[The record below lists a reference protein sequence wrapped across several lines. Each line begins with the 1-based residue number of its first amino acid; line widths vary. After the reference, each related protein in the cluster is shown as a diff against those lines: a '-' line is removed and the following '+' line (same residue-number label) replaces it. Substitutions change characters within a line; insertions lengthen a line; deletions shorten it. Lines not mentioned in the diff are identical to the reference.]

1 MSGSPGSGGSNPRK
15 FSEKIALH
23 NQKQAEET
31 RAFDQLM
38 TDLTVSRVQFQ
49 KIQQLRQTQT
59 RAQYYGGSLPNV
71 NQIGNASADF
81 QGGFPGALD
90 SVRGTRHHGLVER
103 VHRDRNQRI
112 NLPHRRP
119 IDKYGRQMESSP
131 YGTVYLSPPPDN
143 NWRRTNSDSAL
154 HTSAM
159 NPQDPFGMNQQMG
172 RGPPQRNASVNEA
185 EVDGSG
191 DVFSFPSL
199 SNEEGLMGVSKPL
212 PKQLWEAKKVQS
224 LSSRPKSCEVPGINI
239 FPSPEQNAGL
249 SNYQGSLNT
258 GGSLPDLS
266 NLHFPSPL
274 PTPLDPD
281 DGHHGGGGYHP
292 NLSGG
297 SSTGNLPAAMM
308 HLGIGNHQGG
318 WTEGGLSSSLSNP
331 SIQNSLQNSQLHSSL
346 SNPSIHSSLRLT
358 SLSNPPQGAMSSSP
372 RRRPAPISPLT
383 LSPGTEQRRGL
394 SKQLSPTMSPSLSPI
409 TQGVALDTNSLPME
423 PPPPYPLYQQLHQ
436 QSQHSMGQQQQRQ
449 QQRHHHHQQQQ
460 QPVSPLQNISL
471 DFNSGSFSRRSYPER
486 LTNYKSISSLS
497 SSPSFTPPYLSPLFS
512 LHLSLFFPQHNNMAA
527 FFNDP
532 FMDPQFS
539 SRQAKALSYQVNHR
553 GEGSRE
559 GSSGKDFIPSFTLDQ
574 FSMLESAMSQIA
586 GGSCFD
592 PSSPSSSPLYCSQA
606 ALMGLGGS
614 HGNLQDQ
621 LQQMRPNN
629 NYNCSGG
636 VPNIILTDDSNP
648 SHSKDISSAMSA
660 DNMAD
665 CFDSEVSFPLE
676 DELRIEPLSLD
687 GLNMLSDPD
696 MVLSDPSV
704 EDSFR
709 SDRL

>member
-1 MSGSPGSGGSNPRK
+1 MSGSPGSSGSNPRK

-31 RAFDQLM
+31 RAFEQLM

-49 KIQQLRQTQT
+49 KIQQLRLSQN

-71 NQIGNASADF
+71 NQIGNASTDF
-81 QGGFPGALD
+81 QGAFPSGLD

-103 VHRDRNQRI
+103 VHRDRNRI
-112 NLPHRRP
+112 NSPHRRP
-119 IDKYGRQMESSP
+119 IDKHGRQPESSP
-131 YGTVYLSPPPDN
+131 YGTMYLSPPPDN
-143 NWRRTNSDSAL
+143 SWRRTNSDSAL

-159 NPQDPFGMNQQMG
+159 SPNPQDPFGMNQQMG
-172 RGPPQRNASVNEA
+172 RGPPQRNASMNEA
-185 EVDGSG
+185 EVDSAG
-191 DVFSFPSL
+191 DVFSFPSVP
-199 SNEEGLMGVSKPL
+199 NEENLLGVNKPL

-249 SNYQGSLNT
+249 SHYQGTLNT

-281 DGHHGGGGYHP
+281 EAGYP

-308 HLGIGNHQGG
+308 HLGIGNSQ
-318 WTEGGLSSSLSNP
+318 GLSSSLSNP
-331 SIQNSLQNSQLHSSL
+331 SIQASLTNSQLHSSL
-346 SNPSIHSSLRLT
+346 SNPSLHTSLRLS
-358 SLSNPPQGAMSSSP
+358 SLSNPPPTGMASSP

-383 LSPGTEQRRGL
+383 LSPGGDQRRSL

-409 TQGVALDTNSLPME
+409 TQGVALDTSNLPME
-423 PPPPYPLYQQLHQ
+423 PPPPYPLYQQQQQQQQPPPQSHPSIQ
-436 QSQHSMGQQQQRQ
+436 QSSQHPGVQQRPTGGQQQQQ
-449 QQRHHHHQQQQ
+449 QQHQQQHQQQQQQQQHQQQHQQQQQQQHQQQHHQQQQ
-460 QPVSPLQNISL
+460 QQHQQHQPVSPLQNVPL
-471 DFNSGSFSRRSYPER
+471 DFNSSA
-486 LTNYKSISSLS
+486 
-497 SSPSFTPPYLSPLFS
+497 
-512 LHLSLFFPQHNNMAA
+512 HNSMAA

-532 FMDPQFS
+532 FMDLQFS
-539 SRQAKALSYQVNHR
+539 GRQSKCSSYQ
-553 GEGSRE
+553 
-559 GSSGKDFIPSFTLDQ
+559 DQ
-574 FSMLESAMSQIA
+574 YNMLENVMSSVA
-586 GGSCFD
+586 GGFD
-592 PSSPSSSPLYCSQA
+592 PSSNLYCSQA

-614 HGNLQDQ
+614 HGNLQDHH
-621 LQQMRPNN
+621 QMRPNMF
-629 NYNCSGG
+629 YSNCGGG

-648 SHSKDISSAMSA
+648 SLSKDISSVLSA
-660 DNMAD
+660 VPE
-665 CFDSEVSFPLE
+665 CLDSEGGFPLE

-687 GLNMLSDPD
+687 GLSMLSDPD
-696 MVLSDPSV
+696 MVLPDPSV

>member
-1 MSGSPGSGGSNPRK
+1 MSGSPGSSGSNPRK

-31 RAFDQLM
+31 RAFEQLM

-49 KIQQLRQTQT
+49 KIQQLRLSQN

-81 QGGFPGALD
+81 QGTFPSGLD

-103 VHRDRNQRI
+103 VHRDRNRI
-112 NLPHRRP
+112 NSPHRRP
-119 IDKYGRQMESSP
+119 IDKHGRQAESSP
-131 YGTVYLSPPPDN
+131 YGTMYLSPPPDN
-143 NWRRTNSDSAL
+143 SWRREQPPWTEEKRPGFRLISQLNRTNSDSAL

-159 NPQDPFGMNQQMG
+159 SPNPQDPFGKTQQMG
-172 RGPPQRNASVNEA
+172 RGPPQRNASMNEA
-185 EVDGSG
+185 EVDNTG
-191 DVFSFPSL
+191 DVFSFPAVH
-199 SNEEGLMGVSKPL
+199 NEENLLGVNKPL

-239 FPSPEQNAGL
+239 FPSPEQNTGL
-249 SNYQGSLNT
+249 SHYQGTLNT

-281 DGHHGGGGYHP
+281 EAGYP

-308 HLGIGNHQGG
+308 HLGIGNSQ
-318 WTEGGLSSSLSNP
+318 GLSSSLSNP
-331 SIQNSLQNSQLHSSL
+331 SIQASLTNSQLHSSL
-346 SNPSIHSSLRLT
+346 SNPSIHTSLRLS
-358 SLSNPPQGAMSSSP
+358 SLSNPSPTGMASSP

-383 LSPGTEQRRGL
+383 LSPGGDQRRSL
-394 SKQLSPTMSPSLSPI
+394 NKQLSPTMSPSLSPI
-409 TQGVALDTNSLPME
+409 TQGVALDTSSLPME
-423 PPPPYPLYQQLHQ
+423 PPPPYPLYQQTQQPLQQQPPPQSHPSIQ
-436 QSQHSMGQQQQRQ
+436 QSSQHPGVQQRQTGGQQQQQ
-449 QQRHHHHQQQQ
+449 QQQQHQQQQ
-460 QPVSPLQNISL
+460 QQHQPVSPLQNVQL
-471 DFNSGSFSRRSYPER
+471 DFNCSA
-486 LTNYKSISSLS
+486 
-497 SSPSFTPPYLSPLFS
+497 
-512 LHLSLFFPQHNNMAA
+512 HNSMGA

-532 FMDPQFS
+532 FMEQHFS
-539 SRQAKALSYQVNHR
+539 GRQSKCSSYQQ
-553 GEGSRE
+553 
-559 GSSGKDFIPSFTLDQ
+559 DQ
-574 FSMLESAMSQIA
+574 YNMLENVMSSMA
-586 GGSCFD
+586 GGFD
-592 PSSPSSSPLYCSQA
+592 PSSNLYCSQA

-614 HGNLQDQ
+614 HGNLQDH
-621 LQQMRPNN
+621 LQMRPNML
-629 NYNCSGG
+629 YSNCGGG

-648 SHSKDISSAMSA
+648 SLSKDISSVLSA
-660 DNMAD
+660 VPE
-665 CFDSEVSFPLE
+665 CLDSEGVFPLE

-687 GLNMLSDPD
+687 GLSMLSDPD
-696 MVLSDPSV
+696 MVLPDPSV

>member
-31 RAFDQLM
+31 LAFDQLM

-119 IDKYGRQMESSP
+119 IDKHGRQMESSP

-143 NWRRTNSDSAL
+143 NWRREQQPWAEEKRPGFRLISQLNRTNSDSAL

-409 TQGVALDTNSLPME
+409 TQGVALDTSSLPME

-449 QQRHHHHQQQQ
+449 QQRHHHHQQQ
-460 QPVSPLQNISL
+460 PVSPLQNISL
-471 DFNSGSFSRRSYPER
+471 DFNSG
-486 LTNYKSISSLS
+486 
-497 SSPSFTPPYLSPLFS
+497 
-512 LHLSLFFPQHNNMAA
+512 HNNMAA

-553 GEGSRE
+553 GEVSRE

-660 DNMAD
+660 GNMAD

>member
-31 RAFDQLM
+31 RAFEQLM

-49 KIQQLRQTQT
+49 KIQQLRLTQT

-71 NQIGNASADF
+71 NQIGNASGDF
-81 QGGFPGALD
+81 QGGFPTGLD
-90 SVRGTRHHGLVER
+90 SARGTRHHGLVER
-103 VHRDRNQRI
+103 VHRERNRI
-112 NLPHRRP
+112 NSPHRRP
-119 IDKYGRQMESSP
+119 ADKQGRQMESSP
-131 YGTVYLSPPPDN
+131 YGNAYLSAPPDSS
-143 NWRRTNSDSAL
+143 WRRTNSDSAL
-154 HTSAM
+154 HTSTM
-159 NPQDPFGMNQQMG
+159 NPTPQDPFSLSQQMG

-199 SNEEGLMGVSKPL
+199 SREEGLMGLNKPL
-212 PKQLWEAKKVQS
+212 PKQLWETRKVQS

-249 SNYQGSLNT
+249 SHYQSSLNT

-274 PTPLDPD
+274 PTPLDPEE
-281 DGHHGGGGYHP
+281 GGGYP

-308 HLGIGNHQGG
+308 HLGIGTTQ
-318 WTEGGLSSSLSNP
+318 GLSSSLSNP
-331 SIQNSLQNSQLHSSL
+331 SIQASLHNSQLHSSL
-346 SNPSIHSSLRLT
+346 SNPSIHSSLRLA
-358 SLSNPPQGAMSSSP
+358 SVSSPPPGVMSSSP

-383 LSPGTEQRRGL
+383 LSPGAEQRRGL
-394 SKQLSPTMSPSLSPI
+394 AKQMSPTMSPALSPI
-409 TQGVALDTNSLPME
+409 TQGVALDTSSMPME
-423 PPPPYPLYQQLHQ
+423 PPPPYPLYQQTQHAVGQGGQ
-436 QSQHSMGQQQQRQ
+436 QCQQQHHHQQQQQ
-449 QQRHHHHQQQQ
+449 HHQHHHHQQQ
-460 QPVSPLQNISL
+460 QPVSPLHNLPL
-471 DFNSGSFSRRSYPER
+471 DFNS
-486 LTNYKSISSLS
+486 
-497 SSPSFTPPYLSPLFS
+497 SP
-512 LHLSLFFPQHNNMAA
+512 HNNMAA

-532 FMDPQFS
+532 FMDTQFS
-539 SRQAKALSYQVNHR
+539 SRQAKTLSYQ
-553 GEGSRE
+553 
-559 GSSGKDFIPSFTLDQ
+559 LDQ
-574 FSMLESAMSQIA
+574 YNMLENAMSSMA

-592 PSSPSSSPLYCSQA
+592 PSSPSSLYCSQA

-614 HGNLQDQ
+614 HGNLHDG
-621 LQQMRPNN
+621 QMRPNML
-629 NYNCSGG
+629 YSNCSGG

-648 SHSKDISSAMSA
+648 SLSKDISSVLSVVPE
-660 DNMAD
+660 
-665 CFDSEVSFPLE
+665 CFDSDGGFPLE

-687 GLNMLSDPD
+687 GLSMLSDPD
-696 MVLSDPSV
+696 MVLPDPSV

>member
-1 MSGSPGSGGSNPRK
+1 MSGSPGSSGSNPRK

-49 KIQQLRQTQT
+49 KIQQLRLSQN

-71 NQIGNASADF
+71 NQIGNASTDF
-81 QGGFPGALD
+81 QGTFPTGLD

-103 VHRDRNQRI
+103 VHRDRNRI
-112 NLPHRRP
+112 NSPHRRP
-119 IDKYGRQMESSP
+119 IDKHGRQISFNSP
-131 YGTVYLSPPPDN
+131 YGTMYLSPPPDN
-143 NWRRTNSDSAL
+143 SWRRTNSDSAL

-159 NPQDPFGMNQQMG
+159 SPNPQDPFGKNQQMG
-172 RGPPQRNASVNEA
+172 RGPPQRNGEDCHFASA
-185 EVDGSG
+185 
-191 DVFSFPSL
+191 VFSFPAVP
-199 SNEEGLMGVSKPL
+199 NEENLLGVNKPL

-249 SNYQGSLNT
+249 SHYQGTLNT

-281 DGHHGGGGYHP
+281 EAGYP

-308 HLGIGNHQGG
+308 HLGIGNSQ
-318 WTEGGLSSSLSNP
+318 GLSSSLSNP
-331 SIQNSLQNSQLHSSL
+331 SIQASLTNSQLHSSL
-346 SNPSIHSSLRLT
+346 SNPSIHTSLRLS
-358 SLSNPPQGAMSSSP
+358 SLSNPPPTGMASSP

-383 LSPGTEQRRGL
+383 LSPGGDQRRSLG
-394 SKQLSPTMSPSLSPI
+394 KQLSPTMSPSLSPI
-409 TQGVALDTNSLPME
+409 TQGVALDTSNLPME
-423 PPPPYPLYQQLHQ
+423 PPPPYPLYQQTQQPLQ
-436 QSQHSMGQQQQRQ
+436 QSSQHPGVQQRATGGQQQQQ
-449 QQRHHHHQQQQ
+449 QH
-460 QPVSPLQNISL
+460 QPVSPLQNVPL
-471 DFNSGSFSRRSYPER
+471 DFNSSAV
-486 LTNYKSISSLS
+486 SSLS
-497 SSPSFTPPYLSPLFS
+497 
-512 LHLSLFFPQHNNMAA
+512 

-532 FMDPQFS
+532 FMEQQFS
-539 SRQAKALSYQVNHR
+539 GRQSKCSSYQQ
-553 GEGSRE
+553 
-559 GSSGKDFIPSFTLDQ
+559 DQ
-574 FSMLESAMSQIA
+574 YNMLENVMSSMA
-586 GGSCFD
+586 GGFD
-592 PSSPSSSPLYCSQA
+592 PSSNLYCSQT

-614 HGNLQDQ
+614 HGNLQDH
-621 LQQMRPNN
+621 LQMRPNML
-629 NYNCSGG
+629 YSNCGG
-636 VPNIILTDDSNP
+636 GMPNIILTDDSNP
-648 SHSKDISSAMSA
+648 SLSKDISSVLSA
-660 DNMAD
+660 VPE
-665 CFDSEVSFPLE
+665 CLDSEGVFPLE

-687 GLNMLSDPD
+687 GLSMLSDPD
-696 MVLSDPSV
+696 MVLPDPSV